1 MKHKWFPPIIS
12 LMAFLLIST
21 WIFSASSWTVV
32 LARQSTATPL
42 ANSSGTGIFV
52 TVFTD
57 EPQINVR
64 MGPSSSVYP
73 IVGILLRGA
82 SAPALG
88 RSQGGDWI
96 KIEFDGAPNN
106 SGWVYS
112 PLVQISAGT
121 LLIVEPP
128 PTPLQP
134 ATATIDPTLAA
145 QFVIVP
151 TNTRPPTFTPPPS
164 LTYPAFTQIAAVKSN
179 DAVPMATII
188 IALALLGVV
197 GLTLSLIIRR

>member
-1 MKHKWFPPIIS
+1 MKQKWFPLIILSISIAVIS
-12 LMAFLLIST
+12 L
-21 WIFSASSWTVV
+21 WVFSASSLTVV
-32 LARQSTATPL
+32 LAQQPTDTPL
-42 ANSSGTGIFV
+42 ATGIFI

-96 KIEFDGAPNN
+96 KIEFEGAPNN
-106 SGWVYS
+106 AGWVYS
-112 PLVQISAGT
+112 PLVQISSGT

-128 PTPLQP
+128 PTPVQP

-145 QFVIVP
+145 QFVIIP
-151 TNTRPPTFTPPPS
+151 TNTRPPTFTPAPS
-164 LTYPAFTQIAAVKSN
+164 LTYPVFTQITAIKSN
-179 DAVPMATII
+179 NTVPMATII

-197 GLTLSLIIRR
+197 GFALSLIIRR